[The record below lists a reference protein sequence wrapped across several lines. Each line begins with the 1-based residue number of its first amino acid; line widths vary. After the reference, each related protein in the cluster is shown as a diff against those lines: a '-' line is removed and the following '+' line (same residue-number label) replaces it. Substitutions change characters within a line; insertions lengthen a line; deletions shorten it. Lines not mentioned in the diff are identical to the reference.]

1 MSTHTSSV
9 MNDTGRGWTFP
20 EALQQLLG
28 AGEEEFLAEL
38 IEVFKSQTR
47 IRMRL
52 LREAVENGRL
62 GEARAQAHAIKGGS
76 SQVGADRL
84 AAACFEI
91 ENGAGGI
98 AETAAQVTEA
108 EFLFEEACRLIALPT
123 AQVERA
129 ASANVLPGAG
139 STFTSKSEASC
150 ICSR

>member
-1 MSTHTSSV
+1 MNTHTSSV
-9 MNDTGRGWTFP
+9 LNEPGRGWAFP

-62 GEARAQAHAIKGGS
+62 DEARAQAHAIKGGS

-91 ENGAGGI
+91 ESGTGPI
-98 AETAAQVTEA
+98 AEIAVQVSEA

-123 AQVERA
+123 APVERA
-129 ASANVLPGAG
+129 ASVAP
-139 STFTSKSEASC
+139 
-150 ICSR
+150 

>member
-1 MSTHTSSV
+1 MSTHPSSALQ
-9 MNDTGRGWTFP
+9 DPRRGWAFP

-47 IRMRL
+47 MRMRL

-62 GEARAQAHAIKGGS
+62 DEARAQAHAIKGGS

-91 ENGAGGI
+91 ERAAGGSRS
-98 AETAAQVTEA
+98 ETEALVGNA
-108 EFLFEEACRLIALPT
+108 EFLFEEACRLIALP
-123 AQVERA
+123 
-129 ASANVLPGAG
+129 
-139 STFTSKSEASC
+139 STPV
-150 ICSR
+150 

>member
-1 MSTHTSSV
+1 MSTHPSSIIN
-9 MNDTGRGWTFP
+9 NDGRSWAFP

-52 LREAVENGRL
+52 LREAVDNGRL
-62 GEARAQAHAIKGGS
+62 DEARAQAHAIKGGS

-91 ENGAGGI
+91 ESGTGPI
-98 AETAAQVTEA
+98 AETAALVSDA
-108 EFLFEEACRLIALPT
+108 EFLFEEACSLIALPPAST
-123 AQVERA
+123 ERA
-129 ASANVLPGAG
+129 ASVTP
-139 STFTSKSEASC
+139 
-150 ICSR
+150 

>member
-1 MSTHTSSV
+1 
-9 MNDTGRGWTFP
+9 MNDPVRCWAFP

-62 GEARAQAHAIKGGS
+62 DEARAQAHAIKGGS

-84 AAACFEI
+84 AAACFDI
-91 ENGAGGI
+91 ESGTGPIG
-98 AETAAQVTEA
+98 ETAALVREA
-108 EFLFEEACRLIALPT
+108 ESLFEEACSLIALPPAS
-123 AQVERA
+123 AQRA
-129 ASANVLPGAG
+129 ASVIP
-139 STFTSKSEASC
+139 
-150 ICSR
+150 